1 MNAQAP
7 DREGGGQVTEAI
19 APRLTNEELL
29 RRRQLLLFTN
39 RDTEQRALAAAVK
52 PDSQTRL
59 LHLTG
64 IAGIGKSTVLTA
76 GEDYC
81 RRHGIVCARVNLGG
95 QRTPEAIL
103 VELFAQL
110 AAIDSALPG
119 GEVFTNGSFA
129 QELAR
134 LMSVR
139 SLVQSTESA
148 SQDTRAMAAGSY
160 DPVRQGESAVVAE
173 RVLAEVA
180 EIVGRGDAEFLFNP
194 GEALTHA
201 LIKDVEAW
209 HGGDSRVCLFF
220 DQYEQVGASVDEW
233 IRNSLFPGLSSALL
247 VLGGRG
253 QLAPGWTRW
262 RPMTQEIAIEP
273 LSNGDM
279 RRLMEKAEVQDLA
292 LIRQIMD
299 LAAGLPLAAGI
310 AVDLLNE
317 TGGRLELGRVQG
329 REVVKQLVDLF
340 LADVPQDLVTWVQ
353 RAAIV
358 RSFNEDTLLQM
369 ATDPGFDP
377 TPVFEHL
384 ARLSITQLHA
394 RGLAIHDAV
403 RAFLNEEL
411 KVRAPTKYTNL
422 HHRAYEYYSLLLASG
437 LSAEEQ
443 RELQIEQLYHQ
454 IRYDS
459 DAGLVA
465 IRELIESTT
474 LLSQLELSEAVLSLT
489 TDATWNETQ
498 ALWVRYMDAL
508 VRQQRNT
515 DNRGSAQI
523 LDEIL
528 TDPRCTDPELR
539 VRAAAYL
546 AMTTWY
552 LGDFQKALHWAAVAI
567 DTAQGVERATGFKHI
582 AIEAKALTQDRM
594 GQFAEAVDTQER
606 LLKSAR
612 ATGDKVAEA
621 WSLNNLG
628 YMKWH
633 TGEWQEAVG
642 HLNGARNSF
651 EELRHPY
658 GATYPQCHLA
668 LVYIACG
675 RPDNARGL
683 LQTTLELCRE
693 RGNREIEAKCLQNL
707 SDYWLAVGDLR
718 LAEAAAMEAL
728 NISKDHDL
736 PFYECDTLRRLGE
749 ARLRLNADQARAD
762 FAAGGNLAAGMHAH
776 YTLLRCRLGQ
786 AQAELIGGSVSP
798 ELRAALL
805 DAARDSRHGYGEL
818 RSRVAVFTGKLS
830 LADGAADAADLFVE
844 ALHAASTCNAVAL
857 ERCAEA
863 IVACCVDAGRLDLID
878 DVRERW
884 TRDLAVPSTVT
895 AVELARTRIGDLRP
909 CLASEVVL
917 GRARRTSR

>member
-1 MNAQAP
+1 MNAQASNH
-7 DREGGGQVTEAI
+7 EGGGQATEAI
-19 APRLTNEELL
+19 RTRLTNEEFL
-29 RRRQLLLFTN
+29 RRRQLQQFTN
-39 RDTEQRALAAAVK
+39 RDAERRALAAAVK

-81 RRHGIVCARVNLGG
+81 RRHGIVYARVNLGG
-95 QRTPEAIL
+95 QRTPETIL
-103 VELFAQL
+103 AELFEQL
-110 AAIDSALPG
+110 AATDSALPG
-119 GEVFTNGSFA
+119 GQTFANGSFA
-129 QELAR
+129 RELAR
-134 LMSVR
+134 LRSVR

-148 SQDTRAMAAGSY
+148 SQDTRVMAAGSY
-160 DPVRQGESAVVAE
+160 APVRQGESAVVAE

-201 LIKDVEAW
+201 LIEDVEAW
-209 HGGDSRVCLFF
+209 HRGDSRVCLFF
-220 DQYEQVGASVDEW
+220 DQYEQAGTSVDEW

-247 VLGGRG
+247 VFGGRG

-262 RPMTQEIAIEP
+262 RSMTQEIAIEP

-279 RRLMEKAEVQDLA
+279 SLLMEKAAVRDSA
-292 LIRQIMD
+292 IVRRIME

-317 TGGRLELGRVQG
+317 TGGKLELGRVQG

-403 RAFLNEEL
+403 RAFLNQDL
-411 KVRAPTKYTNL
+411 QVRAPTRYANL
-422 HHRAYEYYSLLLASG
+422 HHRAYQYYSLLLG
-437 LSAEEQ
+437 KGPSAEDQ

-454 IRYDS
+454 IRYDP

-474 LLSQLELSEAVLSLT
+474 LLSQLELSEAVLSLAT
-489 TDATWNETQ
+489 EATWSEAQ
-498 ALWVRYMDAL
+498 SLWVRYMDAL

-528 TDPRCTDPELR
+528 TDPRCTDPDLR

-546 AMTTWY
+546 AMNTWY

-567 DTAQGVERATGFKHI
+567 DNAQRVERATGFEHI
-582 AIEAKALTQDRM
+582 AVEAKALTQDRM
-594 GQFAEAVDTQER
+594 GQFAEAVDTQQR
-606 LLKSAR
+606 LLESAR

-621 WSLNNLG
+621 WGLNNLG
-628 YMKWH
+628 YLKWH
-633 TGEWQEAVG
+633 TGDWQEAVG
-642 HLNGARNSF
+642 HLSESRNTF

-668 LVYIACG
+668 LVHIACG
-675 RPDNARGL
+675 QPDEARDL

-707 SDYWLAVGDLR
+707 SDYWLAVGDPR
-718 LAEAAAMEAL
+718 QAEAAALEAL
-728 NISKDHDL
+728 GISRDLDL

-749 ARLRLNADQARAD
+749 ARLRFDAAQAHAD
-762 FAAGGNLAAGMHAH
+762 FTAGSDLAAGMHAH

-786 AQAELIGGSVSP
+786 AQAELAGGSVSP

-805 DAARDSRHGYGEL
+805 DAARDDRQGYGEL
-818 RSRVAVFTGKLS
+818 RSRVAVFTGRLC
-830 LADGAADAADLFVE
+830 LADGDAGAADLFVE

-863 IVACCVDAGRLDLID
+863 IIACCADAGRPDLAD
-878 DVRERW
+878 DVRGRW
-884 TRDLAVPSTVT
+884 TGALTVPTTVS
-895 AVELARTRIGDLRP
+895 AVELAQARIGDLRP
-909 CLASEVVL
+909 CLAPEVML
-917 GRARRTSR
+917 ERMRRTSR